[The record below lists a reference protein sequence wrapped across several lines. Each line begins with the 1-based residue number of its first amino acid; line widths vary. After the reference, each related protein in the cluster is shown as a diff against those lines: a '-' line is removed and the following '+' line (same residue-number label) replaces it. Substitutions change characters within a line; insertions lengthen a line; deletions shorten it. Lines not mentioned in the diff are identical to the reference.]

1 MKSYVR
7 LTMSKAKKEGK
18 NEGKKQFRLQRKW
31 LGVLLVFVLSLGF
44 ARAYGIAKLGSDGGA
59 KVQPRTTD
67 IQVPPSRVGR
77 PAPRVERTAESSAQ
91 KGFSRAKEN
100 NPPKIKVIPET
111 YNFGKI
117 PPEKISHTFS
127 VENVGGSSL
136 EIYHVSTSCGCTKAS
151 IDTKMI
157 EPGETAKM
165 VVNFEPAL
173 HRSFKKGEVVPMRRT
188 IYIRS
193 NDPGTPE
200 KTIYITATVVE
211 EGS

>member
-1 MKSYVR
+1 
-7 LTMSKAKKEGK
+7 
-18 NEGKKQFRLQRKW
+18 
-31 LGVLLVFVLSLGF
+31 
-44 ARAYGIAKLGSDGGA
+44 
-59 KVQPRTTD
+59 
-67 IQVPPSRVGR
+67 
-77 PAPRVERTAESSAQ
+77 VERTAESSAP

-111 YNFGKI
+111 HNFGKI
-117 PPEKISHTFS
+117 PPKKTSHTFS
-127 VENVGGSSL
+127 VENVGESTL
-136 EIYHVSTSCGCTKAS
+136 EIYRVSTSCGCTTAS

-165 VVNFEPAL
+165 VVNL
-173 HRSFKKGEVVPMRRT
+173 KKGEVVPMRRT

-200 KTIYITATVVE
+200 KTVYIMATVVE

>member
-1 MKSYVR
+1 
-7 LTMSKAKKEGK
+7 MSKAKK
-18 NEGKKQFRLQRKW
+18 EGKKQFRLQRKW

-44 ARAYGIAKLGSDGGA
+44 ARAYGIPKLGSDGGA

-67 IQVPPSRVGR
+67 IQVPLSRVGR
-77 PAPRVERTAESSAQ
+77 PAPLVERTAESSAQ

-100 NPPKIKVIPET
+100 NPPKIKVIPEIH
-111 YNFGKI
+111 NFGKI
-117 PPEKISHTFS
+117 PPKKTSHTFS
-127 VENVGGSSL
+127 VENGGESTL
-136 EIYHVSTSCGCTKAS
+136 EIYRVSTSCGCTTAS
-151 IDTKMI
+151 IDAMMI

-200 KTIYITATVVE
+200 KTVYIMATVVE